1 MKEALRSRTIRTF
14 LITQFLLGV
23 QFWFPVYLI
32 YLLDLGFPLTTAVL
46 ADAVF
51 RLVAVACEFPVGVLA
66 DMVGR
71 RRSYLMLAAGTVLTF
86 GLITQIDSTWMMFGA
101 WTLWGVQWALTS
113 GIASA
118 YLYDICTQH
127 EPDIDPA
134 RAFGL
139 TRAAGSAAV
148 LMSLMAAGY
157 LYELDRRLPFAVTA
171 ALAAVALLFALTL
184 PEIKVQRRRAT
195 LASVLVDLRGAWA
208 LRGVRRAVWLGALLL
223 LFGWSARILF
233 QPLALELGLS
243 ARVTGWMYAVFA
255 VASLGGGLAAGYVR
269 PSHRRAALAAAFLLI
284 LAALVATA
292 QASWLGPFLFLPVLG
307 LGYALGSTVLE
318 LVTNE
323 VTPQPARAMV
333 FGLVACLGGIGIA
346 VSRPTLGML
355 ASDHSSAFAFGA
367 WAAVGVGLLA
377 LAAAP
382 LRGTR

>member
-1 MKEALRSRTIRTF
+1 MREALRSRTIRTF
-14 LITQFLLGV
+14 LITQFLLEV

-51 RLVAVACEFPVGVLA
+51 RLVAVACEFPMGVLA
-66 DMVGR
+66 DLVGR

-86 GLITQIDSTWMMFGA
+86 VTITQIDSTGRMFGA
-101 WTLWGVQWALTS
+101 WALWGVQWALTS

-118 YLYDICTQH
+118 YLYDLCTQD
-127 EPDIDPA
+127 ERDVDPA

-139 TRAAGSAAV
+139 TRAVGSVAV
-148 LMSLMAAGY
+148 LLSLLAAGY

-171 ALAAVALLFALTL
+171 ALAAMAFLLALTL
-184 PEIKVQRRRAT
+184 PEIRVQRRCTT

-208 LRGVRRAVWLGALLL
+208 RTGVRRAVWLGALLL

-243 ARVTGWMYAVFA
+243 ARATGWMYAVFA
-255 VASLGGGLAAGYVR
+255 VASMGGGLAAGYVH
-269 PSHRRAALAAAFLLI
+269 PSRRHAALATSFLLI
-284 LAALVATA
+284 LAALMATA

-307 LGYALGSTVLE
+307 LGYALGTTVLE

-323 VTPQPARAMV
+323 VTPQPVRAMV
-333 FGLVACLGGIGIA
+333 FGLVTCLGGIGIV
-346 VSRPTLGML
+346 VSRPALGVI
-355 ASDHSSAFAFGA
+355 ASDHSVAFAFGA
-367 WAAVGVGLLA
+367 WAAVGIGLLG
-377 LAAAP
+377 LAAAT